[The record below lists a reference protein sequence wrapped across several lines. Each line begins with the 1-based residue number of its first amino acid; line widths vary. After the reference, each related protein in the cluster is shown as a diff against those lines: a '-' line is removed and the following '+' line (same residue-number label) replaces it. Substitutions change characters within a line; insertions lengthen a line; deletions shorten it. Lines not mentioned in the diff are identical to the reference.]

1 MTSFAIKIIA
11 IIAMTLDHFAS
22 IIGQVG
28 LMKIIPGASFESV
41 GWMIITANILDS
53 MNIIG
58 RIAFPLFA
66 FFIVEGT
73 RKTRS
78 LPRYICRLLTFALI
92 SEPFY
97 YFGFKRDASWQGLL
111 KSLSRLNFTN
121 VFFTLALG
129 ALAIYIFGLV
139 EKRFPKRKWF
149 INIPVLLVIMF
160 IARRINCDYFYFGV
174 LLIAGLYFAKEKKY
188 QTIVIVVWSF
198 LIYIFYQASFGVS
211 WYSVSLNSVFNMIS
225 ASLSSVFI
233 WLYNGERGPKFK
245 WGFYIY
251 YPAHIALLTFL
262 NFLISSLK
270 PE

>member
-11 IIAMTLDHFAS
+11 IIAMTLDHLS
-22 IIGQVG
+22 KIIGQAG
-28 LMKIIPGASFESV
+28 LIKMIPGASINDPD
-41 GWMIITANILDS
+41 WLPITFSIVVP
-53 MNIIG
+53 MEIIG

-78 LPRYICRLLTFALI
+78 LPRYICRLFIFALI

-97 YFGFKRDASWQGLL
+97 YFGFKRDASWQGFL
-111 KSLSRLNFTN
+111 KSLSKLHFTN
-121 VFFTLALG
+121 VIFTLALG
-129 ALAIYIFGLV
+129 ALAINIFGIV
-139 EKRFPKRKWF
+139 EKRFPKKKWF

-160 IARRINCDYFYFGV
+160 IAERIDCDYFYFGI

-188 QTIVIVVWSF
+188 QTIAIVAWSF
-198 LIYIFYQASFGVS
+198 LIYIFYQANFGTYWYGVS
-211 WYSVSLNSVFNMIS
+211 LISVANMIS

-233 WLYNGERGPKFK
+233 RLYNGERGPKFK

-251 YPAHIALLTFL
+251 YPAHIFAITLI
-262 NFLISSLK
+262 NNLISRRNF
-270 PE
+270 